1 MRGKTKL
8 RDLSE
13 TELEQKAKE
22 LREEVF
28 NLRFQVSMAM
38 AKNPARIGQVRREL
52 ARVQTIQRERALG
65 MRMPAQHAGLKPG
78 FGVADEDYQAESA

>member
-1 MRGKTKL
+1 MKGKTNL

-13 TELEQKAKE
+13 AELEQKGRE

-38 AKNPARIGQVRREL
+38 AKNPARIGQARREL
-52 ARVQTIQRERALG
+52 ARIQTLLRERALG
-65 MRMPAQHAGLKPG
+65 LRRG
-78 FGVADEDYQAESA
+78 

>member
-1 MRGKTKL
+1 MKGKTKL

-13 TELEQKAKE
+13 TELGQKVRE

-38 AKNPARIGQVRREL
+38 AKNPARIGQARPSWPASRRSCVSGRSGSGAVRRGGE
-52 ARVQTIQRERALG
+52 AC
-65 MRMPAQHAGLKPG
+65 
-78 FGVADEDYQAESA
+78 

>member
-1 MRGKTKL
+1 MKGKTKL

-38 AKNPARIGQVRREL
+38 AKNPARIGHVRREL

-65 MRMPAQHAGLKPG
+65 IQRA
-78 FGVADEDYQAESA
+78 

>member
-1 MRGKTKL
+1 MKGKTNL

-13 TELEQKAKE
+13 AELGQKIRE

-38 AKNPARIGQVRREL
+38 AKNPARIGQARREL
-52 ARVQTIQRERALG
+52 ARVQTILRERALG
-65 MRMPAQHAGLKPG
+65 LRRG
-78 FGVADEDYQAESA
+78 

>member
-1 MRGKTKL
+1 MKGKTNL

-13 TELEQKAKE
+13 AELGQKASE

-38 AKNPARIGQVRREL
+38 AKNPARIGQARREL
-52 ARVQTIQRERALG
+52 ARVQTLLRERALG
-65 MRMPAQHAGLKPG
+65 LRRG
-78 FGVADEDYQAESA
+78 

>member
-1 MRGKTKL
+1 MKGKTNL

-13 TELEQKAKE
+13 TELEQKARE

-52 ARVQTIQRERALG
+52 ARVQTLLRERTLG
-65 MRMPAQHAGLKPG
+65 IRRG
-78 FGVADEDYQAESA
+78 

>member
-1 MRGKTKL
+1 MKGKTDL

-13 TELEQKAKE
+13 AELGQKVRE

-38 AKNPARIGQVRREL
+38 AKNPARIGQARREL
-52 ARVQTIQRERALG
+52 ARIETLLRERALG
-65 MRMPAQHAGLKPG
+65 LRRG
-78 FGVADEDYQAESA
+78 

>member
-1 MRGKTKL
+1 MKGKTKL

-13 TELEQKAKE
+13 AELGQKTRE

-38 AKNPARIGQVRREL
+38 AKNPARIGQARREL
-52 ARVQTIQRERALG
+52 ARVQTLLRERALG
-65 MRMPAQHAGLKPG
+65 LRRG
-78 FGVADEDYQAESA
+78 

>member
-1 MRGKTKL
+1 MKGKTNL

-13 TELEQKAKE
+13 TELGQKARE

-52 ARVQTIQRERALG
+52 ARVQTILRERTLG
-65 MRMPAQHAGLKPG
+65 IRRG
-78 FGVADEDYQAESA
+78 

>member
-1 MRGKTKL
+1 MAKNKVNL
-8 RDLSE
+8 RDLGAD
-13 TELEQKAKE
+13 ELAQRARE

-52 ARVQTIQRERALG
+52 ARIRTVLRERALG
-65 MRMPAQHAGLKPG
+65 LARG
-78 FGVADEDYQAESA
+78 

>member
-1 MRGKTKL
+1 MKGKTNL

-13 TELEQKAKE
+13 AELAQKARE

-52 ARVQTIQRERALG
+52 ARVQTILRERALG
-65 MRMPAQHAGLKPG
+65 IPRG
-78 FGVADEDYQAESA
+78 